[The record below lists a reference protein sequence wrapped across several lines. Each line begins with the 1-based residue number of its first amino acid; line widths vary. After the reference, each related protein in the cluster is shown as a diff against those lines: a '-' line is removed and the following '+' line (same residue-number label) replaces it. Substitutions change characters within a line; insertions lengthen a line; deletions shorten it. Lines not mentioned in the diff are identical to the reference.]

1 MAPPSDSAARRLT
14 ETARRRRTAC
24 GPTSNYKSGVLIVQF
39 CIRLAAVVAV
49 CGFSVAGQTWAA
61 TLPAPSVEYSA
72 DRLIETSSGTF
83 NGKVFSAKDKERA
96 EMNMSGMQSVMILRR
111 DKQLGW
117 MLMPAQKMYMTVDF
131 AKAQQQSG
139 AAPNDQVE
147 ITEVGTESVEG
158 FSAKKYKMLMKDG
171 SGGGFIWITE
181 QGIPVKMDML
191 SKSGGE
197 KSRMTVTLKNLKIGS
212 QEAQL
217 FDLPAGFTAMPSM
230 GNLGMR
236 P

>member
-1 MAPPSDSAARRLT
+1 VAPLL
-14 ETARRRRTAC
+14 ETARHRRTAWP
-24 GPTSNYKSGVLIVQF
+24 GFKDKQNGVLIMRIQ
-39 CIRLAAVVAV
+39 IAALAALCGIGVAV
-49 CGFSVAGQTWAA
+49 PAISVQAAA

-72 DRLIETSSGTF
+72 DRVIETTSGTF
-83 NGKVFSAKDKERA
+83 TGKVFSAKDKERA
-96 EMNMSGMQSVMILRR
+96 EMNMGGMQSVMILRR

-117 MLMPAQKMYMTVDF
+117 MLMPAQKMYMTMDF

-147 ITEVGTESVEG
+147 IAAAGAETIEG
-158 FSAKKYKMLMKDG
+158 VSTMKYKMLMKDG
-171 SGGGFIWITE
+171 SGGGFIWITD

-212 QEAQL
+212 QDTQL
-217 FDLPAGFTAMPSM
+217 FDLPNGYTAMPSM
-230 GNLGMR
+230 GNFSMR